1 MVPKTKEKRKR
12 ITFKIRI
19 PVHNLVT
26 PESYLLHIKI
36 ELTTIDPYKTEWEM
50 FHFLINKPKRKTYGL
65 KTLSLKLY
73 ALKLTIY
80 LKLLNYLQW
89 LPQDKYF

>member
-36 ELTTIDPYKTEWEM
+36 AFKTINLYKTKWEM
-50 FHFLINKPKRKTYGL
+50 FHFIINKPKMKDLWTRDIVTK
-65 KTLSLKLY
+65 
-73 ALKLTIY
+73 AI
-80 LKLLNYLQW
+80 
-89 LPQDKYF
+89 